1 MLQLIDCFNLA
12 TLFWSTYS
20 YSFVTL
26 AISSTLFC
34 QIYGLQYSS
43 KESYK
48 PLARCELCR
57 RLCNSLHV
65 LRDSSVVDTG
75 EWPRWPGPP
84 PPFFLDKTEAQ
95 RAEKI
100 FLGDQPPPPPL
111 ISRSGSATVPVVRYA
126 INIAHHGVKTV
137 SIKAKILEWFQES
150 VVKLYQD

>member
-1 MLQLIDCFNLA
+1 M
-12 TLFWSTYS
+12 
-20 YSFVTL
+20 
-26 AISSTLFC
+26 
-34 QIYGLQYSS
+34 
-43 KESYK
+43 
-48 PLARCELCR
+48 
-57 RLCNSLHV
+57 

-100 FLGDQPPPPPL
+100 FLGDQPPPPL

-137 SIKAKILEWFQES
+137 SIKAKILERFQES